1 MQRPDDLLRTFE
13 GHSDA
18 VTSVAF
24 SPDGARLLSGSSD
37 NTLKLWDAASGQ
49 LIRSWAAQRL
59 SVTAVAFSPDGRY
72 LLSAGSDPSGRMDNS
87 VKLWDAQSGQLVR
100 VFGAYATYTPEG
112 TKWHGSVQDGHTDSV
127 TSVAFSPD
135 GTRLVSGSDDKTVK
149 HWDVSSGKL
158 IRTLEGH
165 SASVKSVTFSP
176 DGSRVLSGGNLDG
189 DLRLWDAATGRLIHL
204 FKEALRDKLRGVL
217 ARRHAP
223 ALGRPARRLAL
234 GCRKRPATA
243 HPHGARA
250 SGRGCCVPVGRQ
262 TTGHRRGSDT
272 QAVGCRKRPAAADL
286 RGDFRFG
293 PVCGVLARWHTL
305 AVGRRRPHPQAL
317 GRRKRP
323 AGPHLRGACPLAAV
337 GGVLARRHAPVV
349 RQR

>member
-18 VTSVAF
+18 VTSVAL
-24 SPDGARLLSGSSD
+24 SPDGAHLLSGSND

-49 LIRSWAAQRL
+49 LIRSWAAQRI

-72 LLSAGSDPSGRMDNS
+72 LLSAGSDPSGRMDNC

-135 GTRLVSGSDDKTVK
+135 GMRLVSGSDDKTVK

-165 SASVKSVTFSP
+165 SDRVRSVAFSP
-176 DGSRVLSGGNLDG
+176 NGSRVLSGGIQDG
-189 DLRLWDAATGRLIHL
+189 DLRLWDAATGRLIHV
-204 FKEALRDKLRGVL
+204 FKEAFGTSSVAFSPDGTRLLSGGPRDAWLWD
-217 ARRHAP
+217 A
-223 ALGRPARRLAL
+223 
-234 GCRKRPATA
+234 
-243 HPHGARA
+243 A
-250 SGRGCCVPVGRQ
+250 SGRLLH
-262 TTGHRRGSDT
+262 TLTGHELPVE
-272 QAVGCRKRPAAADL
+272 AVAFLPNGKHL
-286 RGDFRFG
+286 ITGGDWALGLGPIGGLLAGWHAG
-293 PVCGVLARWHTL
+293 PV
-305 AVGRRRPHPQAL
+305 
-317 GRRKRP
+317 
-323 AGPHLRGACPLAAV
+323 
-337 GGVLARRHAPVV
+337 
-349 RQR
+349 RQ